1 MEIMLRMVVRPRL
14 PRVAGRKQRYARTCG
29 RSSLARARPRAD
41 GQTHRRITR
50 GRVRA
55 EPSLQ
60 LGTQSKRIANPLC
73 IIHSALSRLSCR
85 AYARRTYSGL
95 AALYCR
101 AYARRPCCARHT
113 QSGLAALCRTRTDT
127 RRAINRHDLP
137 TSQPD
142 NQQPFCQYPAV
153 SWELNARWGGCT
165 LYYQYTSV
173 ARWCHHLVGKGIR
186 LMLGASPKS
195 PFILKSI
202 SY

>member
-1 MEIMLRMVVRPRL
+1 MFMEIMLRMVVRPRL

-85 AYARRTYSGL
+85 AYAQ
-95 AALYCR
+95 
-101 AYARRPCCARHT
+101 HT
-113 QSGLAALCRTRTDT
+113 LSGLAALCLTPRRSIDSAASAARTLGGRTDRHAT
-127 RRAINRHDLP
+127 RLTN
-137 TSQPD
+137 QPD
-142 NQQPFCQYPAV
+142 SSRF
-153 SWELNARWGGCT
+153 
-165 LYYQYTSV
+165 
-173 ARWCHHLVGKGIR
+173 
-186 LMLGASPKS
+186 ASTQ
-195 PFILKSI
+195 L
-202 SY
+202 